1 MSKSEK
7 NPREPMPGTLR
18 HWREALPE
26 ERMAHLVKDTARG
39 FSRSLQARL
48 REHAVQYGH
57 WTFLRI
63 LWQTDG
69 LTQRQLS
76 EQAGVAEP
84 TTFSALKT
92 MESLGYLTR
101 QKLPDNRK
109 QVRIFLTPKGASLRA
124 LLVPKAVDVNRIA
137 LAGISTEDIAATR
150 RTLLAMIE
158 NLAGD
163 DIAAGRGDDDTSAS
177 RTSKGSANWPGE
189 ALNGDAS

>member
-1 MSKSEK
+1 MTKSEK
-7 NPREPMPGTLR
+7 NPRDALPGTLK

-48 REHAVQYGH
+48 REHSVQYGH

-92 MESLGYLTR
+92 MEALGYVTR
-101 QKLPDNRK
+101 QKMPDNRK
-109 QVRIFLTPKGASLRA
+109 QVRIFLTPKGASLRV
-124 LLVPKAVDVNRIA
+124 LLVPAAVEVNRIA
-137 LAGISTEDIAATR
+137 LAGISQDDIAATR
-150 RTLLAMIE
+150 RTLLVMME
-158 NLAGD
+158 NLAADPFFAARG
-163 DIAAGRGDDDTSAS
+163 AAG
-177 RTSKGSANWPGE
+177 
-189 ALNGDAS
+189 ALNGGIDLDAGDAP

>member
-1 MSKSEK
+1 MSKIEK
-7 NPREPMPGTLR
+7 NLRDALPGTLR

-39 FSRSLQARL
+39 FARSLQARL

-84 TTFSALKT
+84 TTFSALKA
-92 MESLGYLTR
+92 METLGYVTR
-101 QKLPDNRK
+101 QKLPENRK
-109 QVRIFLTPKGASLRA
+109 QVRIFLTPKGASLRSV
-124 LLVPKAVDVNRIA
+124 LVPFAVEVNRIA
-137 LAGISTEDIAATR
+137 LAGIAQDDIAATR

-158 NLAGD
+158 NLARDPSVFGRANGEPAD
-163 DIAAGRGDDDTSAS
+163 TAAGDDTSDDPS
-177 RTSKGSANWPGE
+177 
-189 ALNGDAS
+189 

>member
-1 MSKSEK
+1 MSKSDK
-7 NPREPMPGTLR
+7 NPRDPMPGTLR

-26 ERMAHLVKDTARG
+26 ERMAHLIKDTARG

-109 QVRIFLTPKGASLRA
+109 QVRMNVEAIYMNRSAIGYTA
-124 LLVPKAVDVNRIA
+124 VPYQVGGTGWVFTFNV
-137 LAGISTEDIAATR
+137 
-150 RTLLAMIE
+150 
-158 NLAGD
+158 
-163 DIAAGRGDDDTSAS
+163 
-177 RTSKGSANWPGE
+177 GSWF
-189 ALNGDAS
+189 

>member
-1 MSKSEK
+1 MTKSEK
-7 NPREPMPGTLR
+7 IPRDALPGTLQ

-84 TTFSALKT
+84 TTFSALKA
-92 MESLGYLTR
+92 MEALGYVTR
-101 QKLPDNRK
+101 QKMPDNRK
-109 QVRIFLTPKGASLRA
+109 QVRIFLTPKGTSLRA
-124 LLVPKAVDVNRIA
+124 LLVPAAVEVNRIA
-137 LAGISTEDIAATR
+137 LSGISPEDIAATR
-150 RTLLAMIE
+150 RTLLVMME
-158 NLAGD
+158 NLAADPFFAARG
-163 DIAAGRGDDDTSAS
+163 IAD
-177 RTSKGSANWPGE
+177 
-189 ALNGDAS
+189 ALNGGSDPNAGDAAASDSP

>member
-1 MSKSEK
+1 MSR
-7 NPREPMPGTLR
+7 NDRTPRDPLPGTLR

-84 TTFSALKT
+84 TTFSALKA
-92 MESLGYLTR
+92 MESLGYVAR

-109 QVRIFLTPKGASLRA
+109 QVRIFLTTKGTSLRA
-124 LLVPKAVDVNRIA
+124 ALVPQAVDVNRIA
-137 LAGISTEDIAATR
+137 LAGIAPEDIAATR

-163 DIAAGRGDDDTSAS
+163 EYIAGRADDDVADS
-177 RTSKGSANWPGE
+177 
-189 ALNGDAS
+189 DAAK

>member
-1 MSKSEK
+1 MNKSEQK
-7 NPREPMPGTLR
+7 IPRDPQPGTLK

-26 ERMAHLVKDTARG
+26 ERMAHLVKDAARG

-48 REHAVQYGH
+48 REHSVLYGH

-92 MESLGYLTR
+92 MENLGYLTR

-109 QVRIFLTPKGASLRA
+109 QVRVFLTPKGVALRTV
-124 LLVPKAVDVNRIA
+124 LVPFAIDVNRIA
-137 LAGISTEDIAATR
+137 LAGITQEDISATR

-158 NLAGD
+158 NLAAD
-163 DIAAGRGDDDTSAS
+163 DIVAAKNGRDA
-177 RTSKGSANWPGE
+177 SANGE
-189 ALNGDAS
+189 LSEDSL

>member
-1 MSKSEK
+1 MSKNEK

-137 LAGISTEDIAATR
+137 LAGISAEDIAATR

-163 DIAAGRGDDDTSAS
+163 EVAAGRGDDDTSAS
-177 RTSKGSANWPGE
+177 RASNGGANWPGD

>member
-1 MSKSEK
+1 
-7 NPREPMPGTLR
+7 
-18 HWREALPE
+18 
-26 ERMAHLVKDTARG
+26 
-39 FSRSLQARL
+39 
-48 REHAVQYGH
+48 
-57 WTFLRI
+57 
-63 LWQTDG
+63 
-69 LTQRQLS
+69 
-76 EQAGVAEP
+76 
-84 TTFSALKT
+84 

-163 DIAAGRGDDDTSAS
+163 EVAAGRGDDDTSAS
-177 RTSKGSANWPGE
+177 RASNGSANWPGD

>member
-7 NPREPMPGTLR
+7 SARDPLPGTLQ

-26 ERMAHLVKDTARG
+26 ERMAHLVKDTTRG

-92 MESLGYLTR
+92 MEALGYVTR

-109 QVRIFLTPKGASLRA
+109 QVRIFLTPKGTSLRA
-124 LLVPKAVDVNRIA
+124 LLVPAAVEVNRIA
-137 LAGISTEDIAATR
+137 LSGISVEDIAATR
-150 RTLLAMIE
+150 RTLLAMME

-163 DIAAGRGDDDTSAS
+163 PFFANRANAESLNGESALGIGDDAAS
-177 RTSKGSANWPGE
+177 
-189 ALNGDAS
+189 DAP